1 MVYCQVN
8 FLLASA
14 LPDMI
19 GSHWSIVLAVGL
31 LFFAVQITLCVR
43 FFRWL
48 GKYVKTLTALSDD
61 VEKGGDGRRNIGP
74 LAAQFP
80 WLKWVNSNFPAGTT
94 TPGNYTREDV
104 LHELDTR
111 IASSSDYLLLQRMGV
126 MAPLL
131 GVILTVLGFP
141 FIQLPETEDPSLDQM
156 LDVVTPLVA
165 GVGTGAVLA
174 LINQWLLHIA
184 GGRAETMRM
193 IGRTW
198 FDSAIWYSV
207 GLDTQAATVKAIA
220 AIERMAKSVS
230 ESADHQSENAHR
242 LVESTSAIRH
252 AAAEFREIVQ
262 VFGTDIKDLPETL
275 RNVRDATAAS
285 AQALNALIPVGQRA
299 VAGLDVSVSAFR
311 TSIEQDFIPS
321 ASRHRESIDSLTA
334 LNVSALGDSSSRI
347 QEAAKAV
354 TEGTVLFS
362 KVMSEQSEFAELMNP
377 IQQTLHEA
385 IDRLSK
391 SGAQLEA
398 TVDAEVTPSQRA
410 FSEAAASFTAS
421 ASQLAH
427 FIHSGVEPAT
437 KRLAEL
443 HVTLAGLEKTAKA
456 MQEFGQAGGNV
467 ERITKSLAEA
477 ADVADAI
484 AALPA
489 QISEV
494 LAQHTNG
501 HAEAAGSSGKL
512 MGWLRGRAVE

>member
-1 MVYCQVN
+1 MN
-8 FLLASA
+8 LLLASG
-14 LPDMI
+14 LTDLI
-19 GSHWSIVLAVGL
+19 GGHWSIVLAVGL
-31 LFFAVQITLCVR
+31 LFFALQLALCFR

-48 GKYVKTLTALSDD
+48 RRHELTLASLNQD
-61 VEKGGDGRRNIGP
+61 VESGGDGRKNIKQ
-74 LAAQFP
+74 LAAHFP
-80 WLKWVNSNFPAGTT
+80 WLKWVDSNFPAGTS

-111 IASSSDYLLLQRMGV
+111 IASSSDYLLLQRLGV

-174 LINQWLLHIA
+174 LINQFLLHIA
-184 GGRAETMRM
+184 GSWAERMRT

-230 ESADHQSENAHR
+230 ESADHQAENAHR

-262 VFGTDIKDLPETL
+262 VFGTDIKDLPDTL
-275 RNVRDATAAS
+275 RDVRDAVEAS
-285 AQALNALIPVGQRA
+285 AKALDALIPVGQRA

-321 ASRHRESIDSLTA
+321 AAKHRESLDTLSDANLT
-334 LNVSALGDSSSRI
+334 ALGDSSSRI
-347 QEAAKAV
+347 QDAARAV
-354 TEGTVLFS
+354 TEGTALFS
-362 KVMSEQSEFAELMNP
+362 RILEEQSQFAELMSP
-377 IQQTLHEA
+377 ILQTLHDS
-385 IDRLSK
+385 IDRLANA
-391 SGAQLEA
+391 GAQLEA
-398 TVDAEVTPSQRA
+398 TVNDEMNPSQES
-410 FSEAAASFTAS
+410 FQGAAASFAAS
-421 ASQLAH
+421 AVQLAD
-427 FIHSGVEPAT
+427 FIERGVGPAT
-437 KRLAEL
+437 KRLAKL
-443 HVTLAGLEKTAKA
+443 NRTLAELEQTAKA
-456 MQEFGQAGGNV
+456 MQEFASAGGDV
-467 ERITKSLAEA
+467 ERITKSLADA

-484 AALPA
+484 AALPG
-489 QISEV
+489 QIRDV
-494 LAQHTNG
+494 LDQQPNG
-501 HAEAAGSSGKL
+501 QAEAAGSSGKL
-512 MGWLRGRAVE
+512 MGWLRGRGAE

>member
-1 MVYCQVN
+1 MN
-8 FLLASA
+8 FLLASG
-14 LPDMI
+14 LTDMI

-31 LFFAVQITLCVR
+31 LFFAVQIALCFR

-48 GKYVKTLTALSDD
+48 GKYVETLTALSED
-61 VEKGGDGRRNIGP
+61 VEKGGDGRKNITE
-74 LAAQFP
+74 LAKHFP

-184 GGRAETMRM
+184 GGRAEAMRM

-220 AIERMAKSVS
+220 AIERMSKSVS
-230 ESADHQSENAHR
+230 EAAEHQSENAHR
-242 LVESTSAIRH
+242 LVESTSAMRH

-262 VFGTDIKDLPETL
+262 VFGADIKDLPDTL
-275 RNVRDATAAS
+275 RAVRDATAAS
-285 AQALNALIPVGQRA
+285 AKTLEALIPVGQRA

-321 ASRHRESIDSLTA
+321 ATRHRESIDSLSAANLT
-334 LNVSALGDSSSRI
+334 ALGDSSSRI

-354 TEGTVLFS
+354 ADGTALFS
-362 KVMSEQSEFAELMNP
+362 KVMDEQSQFSELMRP
-377 IQQTLHEA
+377 IQQSLRDS
-385 IDRLSK
+385 IDQLAK

-398 TVDAEVTPSQRA
+398 TVSSEMNPSQRA
-410 FSEAAASFTAS
+410 FSEAAASFSAS
-421 ASQLAH
+421 ASQLAS
-427 FIHSGVEPAT
+427 FIEHGVEPAT

-443 HVTLAGLEKTAKA
+443 HRTLAGLEQTAKA
-456 MQEFGQAGGNV
+456 MQAFGQAGGDV
-467 ERITKSLAEA
+467 ERITKSLADA

-484 AALPA
+484 AALPDRLR
-489 QISEV
+489 EV
-494 LAQHTNG
+494 LEQNANG
-501 HAEAAGSSGKL
+501 HAETANSGGKL
-512 MGWLRGRAVE
+512 MGWLRGRSVE

>member
-1 MVYCQVN
+1 MN
-8 FLLASA
+8 LLLAFG

-31 LFFAVQITLCVR
+31 LFFAVQIALCFR

-48 GKYVKTLTALSDD
+48 DKYVKTLAALNED
-61 VEKGGDGRRNIGP
+61 VERGGDGRKNIEL
-74 LAAQFP
+74 LAARFP

-141 FIQLPETEDPSLDQM
+141 FIQLPENEDPSLDQM

-184 GGRAETMRM
+184 GGRAEAMRM

-207 GLDTQAATVKAIA
+207 GLDTQAATVQAIA

-230 ESADHQSENAHR
+230 ESADQQSENAHR
-242 LVESTSAIRH
+242 LVESTSAMRH

-262 VFGTDIKDLPETL
+262 VFGSDIKDLPDTL
-275 RNVRDATAAS
+275 RDVRDATAAS
-285 AQALNALIPVGQRA
+285 AKALHALIPVGQRA
-299 VAGLDVSVSAFR
+299 VAGLDVAVSAFR
-311 TSIEQDFIPS
+311 TSIEQDFIP
-321 ASRHRESIDSLTA
+321 AATRHRESIDSLSACNMT
-334 LNVSALGDSSSRI
+334 ALGDSSARI

-354 TEGTVLFS
+354 TEGTTLLN
-362 KVMSEQSEFAELMNP
+362 KVMGEQLQFAERLSP

-385 IDRLSK
+385 IDRLAK
-391 SGAQLEA
+391 SGAQLEV
-398 TVDAEVTPSQRA
+398 TVNAEMNPSQRA
-410 FSEAAASFTAS
+410 FREAAASFTDS
-421 ASQLAH
+421 ASHLAS
-427 FIHSGVEPAT
+427 FIQSGVEPAT

-443 HVTLAGLEKTAKA
+443 HQTLAGLEQTAKA
-456 MQEFGQAGGNV
+456 MQEFGQAGGDV

-484 AALPA
+484 AALPD
-489 QISEV
+489 QIREV
-494 LAQHTNG
+494 LEQHANG

>member
-1 MVYCQVN
+1 MN
-8 FLLASA
+8 SLLASG
-14 LPDMI
+14 LTDVI
-19 GSHWSIVLAVGL
+19 GGHWSIVLAVGL
-31 LFFAVQITLCVR
+31 LFFAVQLALCYR

-48 GKYVKTLTALSDD
+48 SKYVRTLTELTED
-61 VEKGGDGRRNIGP
+61 VENGGDGRKNIGE
-74 LAAQFP
+74 LALHFP
-80 WLKWVNSNFPAGTT
+80 WLKWVNSNFPVGTT

-165 GVGTGAVLA
+165 GVGTGAILA
-174 LINQWLLHIA
+174 LINQWLLHVA
-184 GGRAETMRM
+184 GGRAEAMRM

-230 ESADHQSENAHR
+230 ESAEHQSENAHR
-242 LVESTSAIRH
+242 LVESTSAMRH

-275 RNVRDATAAS
+275 RDVRDATAAS
-285 AQALNALIPVGQRA
+285 AKTLDALIPVGKRA

-321 ASRHRESIDSLTA
+321 ASRHRESLDSLSA
-334 LNVSALGDSSSRI
+334 ANLSALGDSSVRI

-354 TEGTVLFS
+354 TEGTALFS
-362 KVMSEQSEFAELMNP
+362 KVLEEQSQFSDQMNP
-377 IQQTLHEA
+377 VQQTLRES
-385 IDRLSK
+385 IDCLAK

-398 TVDAEVTPSQRA
+398 TVSSEVASSQQA
-410 FSEAAASFTAS
+410 FAAAAASFAAS
-421 ASQLAH
+421 AAQLAT
-427 FIHSGVEPAT
+427 FIEYGVEPAT

-443 HVTLAGLEKTAKA
+443 HKTLAGLEQTAKA
-456 MQEFGQAGGNV
+456 MQAFGSAGSDV
-467 ERITKSLAEA
+467 DRITQSLAEA
-477 ADVADAI
+477 ADVAEAI
-484 AALPA
+484 AALPER
-489 QISEV
+489 IREV
-494 LAQHTNG
+494 LEQQSNG
-501 HAEAAGSSGKL
+501 HAESVGSGGKL
-512 MGWLRGRAVE
+512 MGWLRGRPTG